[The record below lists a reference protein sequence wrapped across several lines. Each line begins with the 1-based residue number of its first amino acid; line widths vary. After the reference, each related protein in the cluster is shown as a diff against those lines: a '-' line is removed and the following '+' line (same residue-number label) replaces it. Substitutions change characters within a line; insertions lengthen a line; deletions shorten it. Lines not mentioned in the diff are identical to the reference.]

1 MRKRVAEACRDGI
14 DATMGACVTEAK
26 RNVPVRTATL
36 QGSIR
41 FDPAEIKGSEVSGVW
56 GSFDVNYAL
65 AVETGNRSLVGPP
78 GSSSWERGPS
88 RGPGR
93 NTGNTGFLRGAADQ
107 EYPKLARRINRELS
121 K

>member
-78 GSSSWERGPS
+78 GSSSRERGPS
-88 RGPGR
+88 EAQGATPAIPDSCAGRRTR
-93 NTGNTGFLRGAADQ
+93 NTPNWPAGLTG
-107 EYPKLARRINRELS
+107 S
-121 K
+121 